1 MTKVSEIMIRLTE
14 VLKMQVYLQKLNE
27 KLSLKLRI
35 EKEKEIPKNGN
46 DKK

>member
-1 MTKVSEIMIRLTE
+1 MSKVSELMIRLTE
-14 VLKMQVYLQKLNE
+14 VLKMQVHLQKLNE
-27 KLSLKLRI
+27 KLSMRLRI